1 MSDGADIPRSRWIA
15 KKLSRLAVTGTC
27 AATGIV
33 RRMEQRAPG
42 PRVRVLTYHRFGESG
57 RDPFCVDLERFDA
70 QMRWLSERELAVS
83 IEDVRDFALG
93 QKELPD
99 GACLVSMDD
108 GVRSMLTGAL
118 PILQKHRVPAVAFI
132 TASLIDTPPFD
143 GLPEPFM
150 TTAEL
155 RALADGGLAIGSHA
169 FSHRSLGKLSLDE
182 AKHEAK
188 ESKALLESML
198 GRPVW
203 SFAYPFGTH
212 GDFDAHTDLALA
224 EAGYSLAFNS
234 QHGPIQRGELSSA
247 PRFRSLSRA
256 KVEGGEP
263 LWMFAAICQGA
274 MDPWRVVDANL
285 FALQR
290 VRREI
295 ERAE

>member
-1 MSDGADIPRSRWIA
+1 MSQVADIPRGRWIA
-15 KKLSRLAVTGTC
+15 KKLSRLAVTGAC

-33 RRMEQRAPG
+33 KRMEERAPG
-42 PRVRVLTYHRFGESG
+42 PRVRVLTYHRFGDSG
-57 RDPFCVDLERFDA
+57 RDPFCVDLERFDE
-70 QMRWLSERELAVS
+70 QMRWLSERGLAVS
-83 IEDVRDFALG
+83 LDDVRDFALG
-93 QKELPD
+93 RKTLPD

-118 PILQKHRVPAVAFI
+118 PILAKHRVPAVAFI
-132 TASLIDTPPFD
+132 TASLIDTPPFA

-150 TTAEL
+150 TTSEL

-169 FSHRSLGKLSLDE
+169 FSHRSLGKLSIDE
-182 AKHEAK
+182 AGREARD
-188 ESKALLESML
+188 SKALLESML

-212 GDFDAHTDLALA
+212 GDFDANTDGAL
-224 EAGYSLAFNS
+224 ESAGYTLAFNS
-234 QHGPIQRGELSSA
+234 QHGPIRSGQLARG
-247 PRFRSLSRA
+247 PRFASLSRV
-256 KVEGGEP
+256 KIEGGEP

-295 ERAE
+295 QR